1 MSSLP
6 KKLGEYHLTKCVGK
20 GVLFEFWSADDSRSN
35 QPVMLEIPAS
45 RHLLDKGIASLL
57 HAEFENSQI
66 FDQTHLLKAR
76 ESRVVNG
83 VPFIV
88 RDYFLAK
95 TLRQMMGGVNQDKV
109 IQNLQSLA
117 FQMAA
122 GLQHMH
128 ERKWIHG
135 NLNPSCFLL
144 SPDFHVKLTGLYA
157 ARRFPQS
164 KMTSWFSAKYPS
176 GTLNYA
182 SPEQIQERQVDARS
196 DIYNLGCILFELLEG
211 KAPYSGK
218 SQSELLNKHVAGAIP
233 RVAKLHECVPKQIE
247 DLVYQMMQKNPSDRP
262 NSMLIVQH
270 ELNGIFQK
278 EIAFTESFVARRS
291 TQEASD
297 SHAQTVHTNF
307 GSILELEKRSH
318 APKTNPSFAT
328 KLLASTQ
335 AWLMRQWVGVVCL
348 LAVALIA
355 GSIYGVRWSRLSE
368 SSKEAEYLRMFRGF
382 VEAMESSP
390 KGKQSADKKNDWDA
404 LGGQI
409 NVAVEKYMVEMEQ
422 GSAQRPDR
430 LELGWAANLLPRAYM
445 DRTEP
450 MGRDD
455 ILNVVK
461 SHLDNA
467 EMHKQRM
474 EAKNEKDWKRRR
486 RIVDKWVESDVV
498 FWALV
503 GLNVVA
509 GTVLVRL
516 FLKRR

>member
-1 MSSLP
+1 MNSFLQ
-6 KKLGEYHLTKCVGK
+6 KIGEYRLNQLLRLGAISEV
-20 GVLFEFWSADDSRSN
+20 WRADDSRAN
-35 QPVMLEIPAS
+35 QTVVLEILGT
-45 RHLLDKGIASLL
+45 RHLCDRDAVRLL
-57 HAEFENSQI
+57 ELEFEHSRE
-66 FDQTHLLKAR
+66 FDH
-76 ESRVVNG
+76 SRVLLSLEFRVVDG
-83 VPFIV
+83 RPLIV
-88 RDYFLAK
+88 RENFTAK
-95 TLRQMMGGVNQDKV
+95 TLRQMMLGS
-109 IQNLQSLA
+109 NLERVLQYLQLVV
-117 FQMAA
+117 FQIAA

-164 KMTSWFSAKYPS
+164 KMTSWFSSKYPS

-182 SPEQIQERQVDARS
+182 SPEQIQERQVDPRS

-233 RVAKLHECVPKQIE
+233 RVAKRHECVPKQVE

-368 SSKEAEYLRMFRGF
+368 SSKEAEYLLMFRGF

-390 KGKQSADKKNDWDA
+390 KGKQSADQKKDWDA

-445 DRTEP
+445 DRSEP

-503 GLNVVA
+503 GLNVVV
-509 GTVLVRL
+509 GTVLVRM